1 MSPRQTST
9 HVDSPVALGARLL
22 DARRQAG
29 LTQQQLSFSGCS
41 TGYISRLEQGGRV
54 PSLQVVFEL
63 ARRLGVSPQWLSRG
77 VDEAPPETAERDDLL
92 NEAELALRLDE
103 TGRARELYEVL
114 LADPTAAIQ
123 ARAEAGLGQLAF
135 REDDAETAILRLTRA
150 YELDP
155 ALDDPAAADTL
166 GRAHARTGAEEEAAT
181 IFRHEL
187 ELATQRD
194 DHVNR
199 VRFAVLLANALIDA
213 THFSEAATLLS
224 TVLAEM
230 PTDSHPL
237 TLARIM
243 WSQSRLHA
251 HKGNTALAR
260 RHARQALALLE
271 VTEHTSYTARACR
284 ALAHIELDAEHP
296 DEALRLIDRGR
307 SLLSS
312 SETPYEL
319 ALFALEEARALTQLG
334 LPDRATALAMESTAG
349 FADAHPVD
357 VGRSYAELAAA
368 LDHKG
373 DADRALEIYEL
384 AIEFHEKRPSRFLSD
399 TYTGY
404 AQLLERTG
412 RVEQAFKA
420 YKRAAT
426 LQTELTHA

>member
-1 MSPRQTST
+1 M
-9 HVDSPVALGARLL
+9 
-22 DARRQAG
+22 RRRPKRPSV
-29 LTQQQLSFSGCS
+29 TTCS
-41 TGYISRLEQGGRV
+41 TRQ
-54 PSLQVVFEL
+54 SLRCDST
-63 ARRLGVSPQWLSRG
+63 RRAGPGSCTRS
-77 VDEAPPETAERDDLL
+77 
-92 NEAELALRLDE
+92 
-103 TGRARELYEVL
+103 L

-135 REDDAETAILRLTRA
+135 QEDDAETAILRLTRA

-187 ELATQRD
+187 ELATRRD

-284 ALAHIELDAEHP
+284 ALAHIELDAGHP
-296 DEALRLIDRGR
+296 DEALRLIDRGER
-307 SLLSS
+307 CSPPSG
-312 SETPYEL
+312 TPYEL
-319 ALFALEEARALTQLG
+319 AVFALEEARALAQLG
-334 LPDRATALAMESTAG
+334 LARIRQPRLRWQSTPVSPTRIRSTWAEATPSWLLRSTTRAI
-349 FADAHPVD
+349 
-357 VGRSYAELAAA
+357 
-368 LDHKG
+368 
-373 DADRALEIYEL
+373 ADRALEIYEL

-399 TYTGY
+399 TYTDTLSSSS
-404 AQLLERTG
+404 APG
-412 RVEQAFKA
+412 RSSRHSRHTSALPRCRPSSPTPDRRCRSGCPSALCSPPSRGRHVRQPRLRHMKV
-420 YKRAAT
+420 R
-426 LQTELTHA
+426 